1 LPKLFL
7 ILVNFQFFLYLP
19 IDVFKSAHF
28 IKILLWIHAKVSITL
43 ALNYVNQLQ
52 NSVLTENMQIS
63 WKSTRSWI
71 R

>member
-1 LPKLFL
+1 
-7 ILVNFQFFLYLP
+7 LP